1 MRVDPTFSDLV
12 GRIYDCSLDK
22 DLWPAVLGEIC
33 GVLNGKLADISVSD
47 PLGRSFSVQASHG
60 WEPELLARV
69 IRHAPINPALP
80 HGLVHPVGEPWCGSR
95 EMGVDRFRRSLYW
108 RTCMEGQGTL
118 DLVAVMI
125 TRKASEIGFWEVTG
139 GEERGVFS
147 DEDLDFARAIT
158 PHIRRAVEISGL
170 IRNQAGTERS
180 LHGMLERLSAAALI
194 VAPDGTIRFRNAAAE
209 AELRDGSFVREAA
222 GRLVGARAE
231 VARLLAHLGDHPM
244 RQDGCDLVVANAA
257 GRRLHVTWACLDRV
271 AEAADAPFL
280 VLLRSPEPDLRTPL
294 GLASELYGLTRAE
307 TETLAQMLEGR
318 SLDEAGAVLGV
329 ARSTVKTHLDGLFAK
344 TGTRRQAELV
354 ARVMGLVT
362 ALR

>member
-1 MRVDPTFSDLV
+1 MQVDQAFSDLV

-47 PLGRSFSVQASHG
+47 PFGSSYEVYASHG

-95 EMGVDRFRRSLYW
+95 EMGVERFQRSLYW
-108 RTCMEGQGTL
+108 RTCMAGEGTL
-118 DLVAVMI
+118 DIVAVSI
-125 TRKASEIGFWEVTG
+125 TRKTNRIGFWEVTG
-139 GEERGVFS
+139 SEERGVFS

-170 IRNQAGTERS
+170 IRHQAGAERT
-180 LHGMLERLSAAALI
+180 LNEMLERLSAAALI

-209 AELRDGSFVREAA
+209 AELRDGSFVREVG

-231 VARLLAHLGDHPM
+231 VAHLLAGLGNHPL
-244 RQDGCDLVVANAA
+244 RQDGCDLVVTNGA
-257 GRRLHVTWACLDRV
+257 GRRLHITWACLDRV

-294 GLASELYGLTRAE
+294 GLAVDRFGLTRAE

-329 ARSTVKTHLDGLFAK
+329 ARSTVKSHLDGIFAK
-344 TGTRRQAELV
+344 SGTRRQAELV

-362 ALR
+362 TLT